1 MVLATTGISVR
12 IEIPPLSN
20 AVQMRRLIV
29 EMIEQGQ
36 THEMP
41 GLTQDRLSVLKD
53 GKGKAGETSAFS

>member
-1 MVLATTGISVR
+1 MVLVTTGMSVR

-41 GLTQDRLSVLKD
+41 DSLRTGCPS
-53 GKGKAGETSAFS
+53 